1 MKTRGDEEHKKTNKR
16 YNEDFKRT
24 VVDLYHSGYSVK
36 ELSSEY
42 GISEVTIYKWI
53 KEFTPLGEAGQSIA
67 PKEIAAMQKEML
79 RLKQEVE
86 EMKGIGNNWNVIRG
100 MVIKMHL
107 TKRYNDK
114 YTGEALPKNHGG
126 FTGRKMLCRTIA

>member
-1 MKTRGDEEHKKTNKR
+1 MEHKKTNKR
-16 YNEDFKRT
+16 YNKDFKRT

-67 PKEIAAMQKEML
+67 YGWRSNQHVPMGQL
-79 RLKQEVE
+79 SRQCL
-86 EMKGIGNNWNVIRG
+86 
-100 MVIKMHL
+100 
-107 TKRYNDK
+107 D
-114 YTGEALPKNHGG
+114 
-126 FTGRKMLCRTIA
+126 

>member
-1 MKTRGDEEHKKTNKR
+1 MSLDGTQKNNKR

-53 KEFTPLGEAGQSIA
+53 KE
-67 PKEIAAMQKEML
+67 
-79 RLKQEVE
+79 
-86 EMKGIGNNWNVIRG
+86 
-100 MVIKMHL
+100 
-107 TKRYNDK
+107 
-114 YTGEALPKNHGG
+114 
-126 FTGRKMLCRTIA
+126 